1 MTSAPPDRQELRRR
15 LREKIQTRRDGR
27 CDNASGPQ
35 LAQRLKED
43 PQTAML
49 QMGID
54 DPSILSRAKNIVDN
68 PQAFLRDVVASNAEK
83 KGKDKKKKKKKK
95 PRANDDAEEE
105 EEAPPPFPSMDDDDD
120 DEEAPPPPAL

>member
-68 PQAFLRDVVASNAEK
+68 PQGFLRDVVASNAEEK
-83 KGKDKKKKKKKK
+83 NKEKKKRKKKK
-95 PRANDDAEEE
+95 PLVNDEDAVEEE
-105 EEAPPPFPSMDDDDD
+105 EEAPPPFPPIDDD
-120 DEEAPPPPAL
+120 DEEAPPPPP